1 MKVKEILAKYP
12 AGTLLAVW
20 VRSFG
25 GPSYLGVFIVAKR
38 TLVYVGTFRKWGE
51 IAKEIARNNK
61 IKRLVITEAK
71 VLPGWATAAIE
82 HHAGGPA
89 GLASAGKGR

>member
-51 IAKEIARNNK
+51 IAKEIARNNQAVGHNRGQGSS
-61 IKRLVITEAK
+61 RL
-71 VLPGWATAAIE
+71 GY
-82 HHAGGPA
+82 GGD
-89 GLASAGKGR
+89 